1 VGLTTIPDPIV
12 LDVDLT
18 TIPDPIV
25 LDVDL
30 AARSCHKSVIIK

>member
-12 LDVDLT
+12 LDVGLT